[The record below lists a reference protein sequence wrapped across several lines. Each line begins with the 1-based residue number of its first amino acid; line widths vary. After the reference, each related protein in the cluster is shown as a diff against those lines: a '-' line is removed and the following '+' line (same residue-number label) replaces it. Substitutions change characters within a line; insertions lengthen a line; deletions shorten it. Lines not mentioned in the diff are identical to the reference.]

1 VWPTEQD
8 TLAHSGF
15 QRSAFS
21 HTHTHT
27 RARALSSSKLRF
39 SPHLRS
45 DIFALFVGGLASP
58 RLAQVNQKRVTKKKV
73 FKTTS
78 RKKDAIREDLGHLPP
93 QQRERAFLERLEL
106 TNSARDRELK
116 AKVGFEKTIEA
127 YTANPAMG
135 DKKVREVWSIG

>member
-1 VWPTEQD
+1 M
-8 TLAHSGF
+8 
-15 QRSAFS
+15 
-21 HTHTHT
+21 
-27 RARALSSSKLRF
+27 
-39 SPHLRS
+39 
-45 DIFALFVGGLASP
+45 
-58 RLAQVNQKRVTKKKV
+58 NQKRVTKKKV

-135 DKKVREVWSIG
+135 DKKVREMRSIG

>member
-1 VWPTEQD
+1 
-8 TLAHSGF
+8 
-15 QRSAFS
+15 
-21 HTHTHT
+21 
-27 RARALSSSKLRF
+27 
-39 SPHLRS
+39 LRS